1 MGVTRLVRVSS
12 DPAVGA
18 VVPVQLL
25 PLVTSHFCSASLLT
39 CSPHVPLWA
48 TRPRPKYRERQKTS
62 PCTLAFL
69 CNTVILLSDITRN

>member
-25 PLVTSHFCSASLLT
+25 PLATSHFCSASLLT
-39 CSPHVPLWA
+39 CSPTCLFEPP
-48 TRPRPKYRERQKTS
+48 TQDRKYRERQKTS
-62 PCTLAFL
+62 PRTLAFL